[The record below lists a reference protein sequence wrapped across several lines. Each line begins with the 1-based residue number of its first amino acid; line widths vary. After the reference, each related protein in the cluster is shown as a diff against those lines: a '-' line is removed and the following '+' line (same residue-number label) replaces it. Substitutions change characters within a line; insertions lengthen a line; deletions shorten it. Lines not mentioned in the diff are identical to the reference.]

1 MKKILSVLIS
11 SVLSFVVTAQ
21 DMTAQQYIAKY
32 KSLAIESMMEF
43 GIPASVKLAQGL
55 IETSNGNSFLAQQA
69 NNHFGI
75 KCKSNWTGE
84 TINYDDDAKG
94 ECFRKYSSDKDSY
107 RDHSIFLSDSPRYAA
122 LFQLDPLD
130 YRGWAKGLS
139 SSGYATN
146 PKYALLLIKAIE
158 DNELFYI
165 DEEVSGSEGGL
176 IERSESVVAESSN
189 QLDSGDDNDIVQNAT
204 SETSVGA
211 SGAVASVTKIQ
222 YVKPKGSEEQVEQ
235 SSEDVGDKLKNLLSR
250 KEKKKAKKEKDNVAS
265 KPAATVSKTGAV
277 AVVLPVKSA
286 TQQTT
291 TSSTVYTPTT
301 QYSGPRVDVN
311 EYLLYKSGVR
321 DSYAVNGARF
331 VVAKRGDN
339 FTSIAKDMKSSAS
352 KLLSYNDIKGVDR
365 AIREGS
371 IVYVSAKKS
380 KVSSGYKIHTV
391 AKGETLHFISQ
402 KYGIKLSSLASL
414 NGMNEGYTVSVGQRI
429 KLQ

>member
-1 MKKILSVLIS
+1 M
-11 SVLSFVVTAQ
+11 
-21 DMTAQQYIAKY
+21 
-32 KSLAIESMMEF
+32 
-43 GIPASVKLAQGL
+43 
-55 IETSNGNSFLAQQA
+55 
-69 NNHFGI
+69 
-75 KCKSNWTGE
+75 
-84 TINYDDDAKG
+84 
-94 ECFRKYSSDKDSY
+94 
-107 RDHSIFLSDSPRYAA
+107 
-122 LFQLDPLD
+122 
-130 YRGWAKGLS
+130 
-139 SSGYATN
+139 
-146 PKYALLLIKAIE
+146 
-158 DNELFYI
+158 
-165 DEEVSGSEGGL
+165 